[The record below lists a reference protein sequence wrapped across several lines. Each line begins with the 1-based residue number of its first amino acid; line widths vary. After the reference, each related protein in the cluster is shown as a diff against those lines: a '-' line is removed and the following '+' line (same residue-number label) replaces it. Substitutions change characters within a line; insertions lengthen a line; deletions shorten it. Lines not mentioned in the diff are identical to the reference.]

1 MHQDLVEQVQNVD
14 DVPRV
19 VEERLVDLEVVDQE
33 VVEQDLQEVELKG
46 PTGFH
51 HILRF
56 FDRLVHHLPHL
67 VPQADNQVDPHQV
80 LEQFRLHLDVPL
92 VQIHHQVA
100 AAAARTQVASPY
112 PLFVGLVQRVEPQQ
126 PSLERLVAQ
135 ATGPPSTF
143 DSPHPSPQ
151 YPLLAL
157 QLRSLGFHLQLVDLR
172 LEQVEHQ
179 PSQRSSPTSQ
189 LVLLFLPPGS
199 TDPTFHPMFRSP

>member
-100 AAAARTQVASPY
+100 AAAARTQVASPIRY
-112 PLFVGLVQRVEPQQ
+112 L
-126 PSLERLVAQ
+126 
-135 ATGPPSTF
+135 
-143 DSPHPSPQ
+143 
-151 YPLLAL
+151 
-157 QLRSLGFHLQLVDLR
+157 
-172 LEQVEHQ
+172 
-179 PSQRSSPTSQ
+179 
-189 LVLLFLPPGS
+189 
-199 TDPTFHPMFRSP
+199 

>member
-1 MHQDLVEQVQNVD
+1 M
-14 DVPRV
+14 

-92 VQIHHQVA
+92 VQVHHQVA
-100 AAAARTQVASPY
+100 AAAARTQVASPH

-189 LVLLFLPPGS
+189 LVLLFLLPGS
-199 TDPTFHPMFRSP
+199 TDPTFHPMFHLP

>member
-1 MHQDLVEQVQNVD
+1 M
-14 DVPRV
+14 

-92 VQIHHQVA
+92 VQVHHQVA
-100 AAAARTQVASPY
+100 AAAARTQVASPH

-199 TDPTFHPMFRSP
+199 TDPTFHPMFHLP

>member
-67 VPQADNQVDPHQV
+67 VPQADNQVDLPQV

-100 AAAARTQVASPY
+100 AAAARTQVASPH

-189 LVLLFLPPGS
+189 LVLLFFPPGS

>member
-1 MHQDLVEQVQNVD
+1 M
-14 DVPRV
+14 

-92 VQIHHQVA
+92 VQVHHQVA
-100 AAAARTQVASPY
+100 AAAARTQVASPH

-189 LVLLFLPPGS
+189 LFLLFLPPGS
-199 TDPTFHPMFRSP
+199 TDPTFHPMFHLP